1 MDFKSHGLYLNE
13 NLVIYSSDFQM
24 INDQNF
30 GILTFTNRRRSNL
43 IRSWR
48 GSATTLSHRWP
59 KFRKRVKL
67 SRKHGSISWGSHV
80 ITDQLMMRSILVTY
94 ASSLIH
100 QSVTRVIV
108 HQESP
113 FTKGT
118 KILTL
123 VNDISTRTRHEH
135 SLVI

>member
-1 MDFKSHGLYLNE
+1 
-13 NLVIYSSDFQM
+13 M

-118 KILTL
+118 KNLTL
-123 VNDISTRTRHEH
+123 TSQWYINPYTDGMSTLLLFNNNIFWW
-135 SLVI
+135 SFPCFGLSNSS